1 MKNVIISYKSLDNID
16 WFFFEAV
23 YAPVY
28 RSISLEMKFIANLS
42 SGWIVKL
49 WEDLFSVALA
59 NDITFAGWYN

>member
-1 MKNVIISYKSLDNID
+1 MKNVIISHKSLDNID
-16 WFFFEAV
+16 LKR
-23 YAPVY
+23 YMRLSVY